1 MDRLNK
7 LYVEITTACNLDS
20 HTCVHHAW
28 RDITGTMPVETFRA
42 LIEQVCALPAPPTI
56 QLCGYGEPMM
66 HPRFLELV
74 QIARAAGVRLQ
85 LLTNGL
91 KLTPIISSVLVDLG
105 LERIIVALDA
115 VTRDR
120 REGAAGGSDPRRVIE
135 NAHKLARI
143 KQRRGDAGRPLQV
156 AILFVLMRRNVADL
170 AHLLRLAQHV
180 GAAEVIVTNVVPYLA
195 ELRAEMLY
203 SVTGGQTEAQ
213 SAATI
218 SLPRFDLNTGT
229 LRPLHRLLSSGASVS
244 LPGDRPG
251 CAGRCPFACAGAAAV
266 RWDGVVSPC
275 LPLLHDHQRYPHGER
290 VEVAHYAVGNIAR
303 ETLGAIWE
311 QPEYAAFRA
320 RLRDEPFSAAAPC
333 GECLWA
339 QGFAQ
344 CP

>member
-20 HTCVHHAW
+20 RACVHHAW

-42 LIEQVCALPAPPTI
+42 LIEQVCALPDPPTV

-74 QIARAAGVRLQ
+74 QIARAAGVRLE
-85 LLTNGL
+85 LFTNGL

-120 REGAAGGSDPRRVIE
+120 GDAGGGDPRRVIE

-143 KQRRGDAGRPLQV
+143 KQRRGGAERPPQV
-156 AILFVLMRRNVADL
+156 TILFVLMRRNAADL
-170 AHLLRLAQHV
+170 AHLPRLAQHV
-180 GAAEVIVTNVVPYLA
+180 GAAEVIVTNVVPYRA
-195 ELRAEMLY
+195 ELQAEMLY
-203 SVTGGQTEAQ
+203 RVTGKQTEGPP
-213 SAATI
+213 AASI
-218 SLPRFDLNTGT
+218 SLPRFDLDIGV
-229 LRPLHRLLSSGASVS
+229 LRPLHRLLSSGASAR
-244 LPGDRPG
+244 LPGNQPG

-275 LPLLHDHQRYPHGER
+275 LPLLHDHEQYPCGER
-290 VEVAHYAVGNIAR
+290 AEVAHYAAGSIAR

-333 GECLWA
+333 GDCLWA